1 MPYGISAVVDHQMP
15 FHQMPFS
22 ENAFSENAF
31 LATLDAAD
39 ARPSAHAPDG
49 APSTR

>member
-15 FHQMPFS
+15 FFS
-22 ENAFSENAF
+22 ENAFSENGF
-31 LATLDAAD
+31 LATLDATD
-39 ARPSAHAPDG
+39 ARPSALAPDR